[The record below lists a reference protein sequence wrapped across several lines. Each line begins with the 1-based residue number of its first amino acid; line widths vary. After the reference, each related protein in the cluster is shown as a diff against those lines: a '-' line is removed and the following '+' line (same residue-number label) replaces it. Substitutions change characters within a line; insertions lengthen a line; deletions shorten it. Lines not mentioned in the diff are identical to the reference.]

1 MRAVVPVSTTP
12 VPEPEIGGPSLD
24 GFREAQDRLRSL
36 TGELVTFLG
45 PVSVTFPPGTRLDPQ
60 TGRPYDPMIAPTAS
74 ARASAV
80 VKAGVVSSLDD
91 GEAQPFGWTPE
102 ADVMLHMP
110 SGAASAASADAFM
123 LRGKLWQ
130 VTGRHFEGIGDLTN
144 RIHVFGK
151 RA

>member
-1 MRAVVPVSTTP
+1 MRAVVPITTP
-12 VPEPEIGGPSLD
+12 PLADTEIGGPSLA
-24 GFREAQDRLRSL
+24 GFRDAQDRLRAL

-45 PVSVTFPPGTRLDPQ
+45 PVQVTFPPGTRLDPQ
-60 TGRPYDPMIAPTAS
+60 SGRPYDPTITPSSS
-74 ARASAV
+74 ARASAA
-80 VKAGVVSSLDD
+80 VKAGVVSSLGD
-91 GEAQPFGWTPE
+91 GQAQPLGWTPE

-110 SGAASAASADAFM
+110 SAAASAASAAEFM
-123 LRGKLWQ
+123 LRGKLWK